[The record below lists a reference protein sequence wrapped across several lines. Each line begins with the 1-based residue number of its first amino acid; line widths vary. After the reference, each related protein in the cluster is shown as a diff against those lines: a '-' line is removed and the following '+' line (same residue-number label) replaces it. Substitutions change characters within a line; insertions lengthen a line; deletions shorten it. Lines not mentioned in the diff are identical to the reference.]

1 MISAP
6 PPVSAPNLAYCYQEI
21 LTVAA
26 RLRASKLNVGD
37 PAVFRAQVRRTLQQA
52 ESSAQTLGYLSE
64 DVRLASFAAISLLDE
79 TILYSANPVFR
90 DWAQKPLMLDLY
102 GTLNA
107 GETCFEYLSAI
118 LKRRENKPTIDLLEV
133 YLLSLMLGFR
143 GRYSSGSGEQLQVWR
158 EPMIEKILRNRG
170 AGDSVEL
177 ARSWF
182 PDGNIDLPAPSN
194 RMTRLVL
201 SGSVAFA
208 GVCLILLVSY
218 NFLLSGGVSA
228 LQALANLARR

>member
-158 EPMIEKILRNRG
+158 EPMIEKILRYRG

-201 SGSVAFA
+201 SGSVAFV

-218 NFLLSGGVSA
+218 DLLLSPGVTD
-228 LQALANLARR
+228 LANLAHP

>member
-170 AGDSVEL
+170 TGDSVEL

-201 SGSVAFA
+201 SGSVAFV

-218 NFLLSGGVSA
+218 DLLLSRGVTD
-228 LQALANLARR
+228 LANLAHP